1 MDENNDEII
10 VGVNIPK
17 NKKEKKVKS
26 KLKKTKSKNKEVA
39 KKATSKEKKNKARIL
54 GKSKIFRNRFIRKCI
69 LLFLIVIAI
78 FFILS
83 SSFFDIKEI
92 VVEGNNVVSKDEI
105 KTLLQLE
112 NKKNIFSISEKDI
125 KNCLSQ
131 NAYIENVSIERKLPN
146 ILDVQVVERKIK
158 YMIQIGDGWAYI
170 SNQGYILDISNE
182 SKIVPI
188 IIGLSTDLSEIKV
201 GSRLNDDDLKKFEI
215 LNRISEIANSN
226 GILELIS
233 KIDISDSQNYTLY
246 LDTENKIA
254 YLGDCS
260 DLNTRILFVK
270 AITEQEKGKE
280 GEIFV
285 NVDLNEENVYF
296 REKSF

>member
-26 KLKKTKSKNKEVA
+26 KLKKTKPKSKEVA

-69 LLFLIVIAI
+69 LLFLIIIAI

-83 SSFFDIKEI
+83 SSFFDIKEV
-92 VVEGNNVVSKDEI
+92 VVEGNNIVSEDEI

-112 NKKNIFSISEKDI
+112 NKKNIFSISEKNI

-131 NAYIENVSIERKLPN
+131 NAYIENVSVKRKLPN

-158 YMIQIGDGWAYI
+158 YMIQIGNGWAYI
-170 SNQGYILDISNE
+170 SNQGYILNISNE
-182 SKIVPI
+182 SKNVPI
-188 IIGLSTDLSEIKV
+188 IIGLSTDLSEVKV
-201 GSRLNDDDLKKFEI
+201 GSKLNDEDLKKFEI

-226 GILELIS
+226 GILEIIS
-233 KIDISDSQNYTLY
+233 KIDITDSQNYTLY
-246 LDTENKIA
+246 LDNEKKIA

-296 REKSF
+296 REKI

>member
-158 YMIQIGDGWAYI
+158 YMIQIGDGW
-170 SNQGYILDISNE
+170 
-182 SKIVPI
+182 
-188 IIGLSTDLSEIKV
+188 
-201 GSRLNDDDLKKFEI
+201 
-215 LNRISEIANSN
+215 
-226 GILELIS
+226 
-233 KIDISDSQNYTLY
+233 
-246 LDTENKIA
+246 
-254 YLGDCS
+254 
-260 DLNTRILFVK
+260 
-270 AITEQEKGKE
+270 
-280 GEIFV
+280 
-285 NVDLNEENVYF
+285 VYF
-296 REKSF
+296 RYFK

>member
-1 MDENNDEII
+1 M
-10 VGVNIPK
+10 V
-17 NKKEKKVKS
+17 
-26 KLKKTKSKNKEVA
+26 
-39 KKATSKEKKNKARIL
+39 
-54 GKSKIFRNRFIRKCI
+54 
-69 LLFLIVIAI
+69 
-78 FFILS
+78 
-83 SSFFDIKEI
+83 
-92 VVEGNNVVSKDEI
+92 
-105 KTLLQLE
+105 
-112 NKKNIFSISEKDI
+112 
-125 KNCLSQ
+125 
-131 NAYIENVSIERKLPN
+131 
-146 ILDVQVVERKIK
+146 
-158 YMIQIGDGWAYI
+158 
-170 SNQGYILDISNE
+170 GYILDISNE

-233 KIDISDSQNYTLY
+233 KIDISDSQTYTLY

-296 REKSF
+296 REKI